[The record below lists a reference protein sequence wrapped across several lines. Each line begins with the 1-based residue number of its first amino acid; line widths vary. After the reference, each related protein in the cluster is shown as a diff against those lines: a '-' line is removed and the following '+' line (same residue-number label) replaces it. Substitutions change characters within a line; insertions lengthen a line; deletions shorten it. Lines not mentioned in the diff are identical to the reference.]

1 MRTLCL
7 PANQIYTY
15 VLTGKFK
22 ALDENWKHAHSPL
35 SEYEL
40 FVLTEGTLYLS
51 YNGENFTIKSGE
63 YLLLPPC
70 SAWRDGFKPSC
81 CSFYWLHFSASLK
94 GLPFAVKNP
103 EELSAF
109 PPESYITIPQT
120 GPIPKPEKLV
130 VLMKQ
135 LQDQVKSQ
143 YPAVSLNNTASCILS
158 ELYGQQM
165 RISSVRV
172 SEPEHSQ
179 IYSDI
184 VDYVKTNLSKNI
196 TVAEIASKFGYNEK
210 YISHRFAQITGMSLK
225 QYILSQKVD
234 AANFMLTDSNTP
246 IAQIALSLGF
256 SNSQNFS
263 RLYKKLTGLSPSE
276 YRNAFEKRLLFHV

>member
-1 MRTLCL
+1 MCTLCL
-7 PANQIYTY
+7 PANQIYAY

-22 ALDENWKHAHSPL
+22 ALDESWKHSRFPL
-35 SEYEL
+35 TEYEL
-40 FVLTEGTLYLS
+40 FVMTEGTLYLS
-51 YNGENFTIKSGE
+51 YNGENFTVKSGE
-63 YLLLPPC
+63 YLLLHP
-70 SAWRDGFKPSC
+70 SNSWREGFKPSC
-81 CSFYWLHFSASLK
+81 CSFYWLHFTAYLG
-94 GLPFAVKNP
+94 GLPSVVQTLRQLEPFSP
-103 EELSAF
+103 DR
-109 PPESYITIPQT
+109 YILLPQT

-143 YPAVSLNNTASCILS
+143 YPAVSLNNTTSCILS
-158 ELYGQQM
+158 ELYGQHM
-165 RISSVRV
+165 RIASVRKN
-172 SEPEHSQ
+172 EPDQKQ
-179 IYSDI
+179 IYADI

-225 QYILSQKVD
+225 QYILNQKVD
-234 AANFMLTDSNTP
+234 AANFMLTDTNVP
-246 IAQIALSLGF
+246 IAQIAQELGF

-276 YRNAFEKRLLFHV
+276 YRNAYEKRLLFHV